1 MKGVVF
7 AARSVT
13 IFMLLWVMLAYVFAI
28 LFRNLTKD
36 NETKPAIAQYFPSVL
51 DAMNNIL
58 LHGVF
63 NSNHVMINSVSKEV
77 PWLWPI
83 LIVFFSLVSLTIMYM
98 LVGVLVDV
106 ISVVAHTE
114 KEKIGVTYI
123 VEILR
128 EELEK
133 LGLSDELKL
142 SQSELEN
149 LIMEP
154 GMIRVLQEAGVDV
167 AVLADML
174 SVVFEDSAKMES
186 DGKHVMDFQDLVHMM
201 LSMRGANPATVKDC
215 KEQIRCIKGIL
226 KQYMDELSE
235 DLSDKFAKLRSDIQ
249 NLEAIDD
256 DDD

>member
-1 MKGVVF
+1 
-7 AARSVT
+7 
-13 IFMLLWVMLAYVFAI
+13 MLAYVFAI
-28 LFRNLTKD
+28 LFRNLSKD
-36 NETKPAIAQYFPSVL
+36 DVDKPAIAKYFPSVL

-63 NSNHVMINSVSKEV
+63 NENHVMINAVSTDI

-83 LIVFFSLVSLTIMYM
+83 LIIFFSLVSLTIMYM

-133 LGLSDELKL
+133 LGMSDELKL

-154 GMIRVLQEAGVDV
+154 GIIRVLQEAGVDV

-174 SVVFEDSAKMES
+174 GVVFEDMSKS
-186 DGKHVMDFQDLVHMM
+186 GGDGKHVMDFEDLVTMM

-215 KEQIRCIKGIL
+215 KEQIRVIKTIF
-226 KQYMDELSE
+226 KQYMEEMSE
-235 DLSDKFAKLRSDIQ
+235 DLNEKFKNLRADIQ
-249 NLEAIDD
+249 NIDAIEDD
-256 DDD
+256 DDN